1 MTEETNEIA
10 MDMEDSPNAGG
21 GENLVFSHKI
31 SGGDFFGLGFINT
44 LLGIVTLTLYRFWA
58 RTNVRKQIWRSIYM
72 NNEPFEYT
80 GTGGELFKGFLI
92 ATVVFTIPYLVLIF
106 GAQMMPPLIGGALV
120 IVFVLFVYLIIGA
133 AIWLAFRYL
142 ASRTV
147 WRGIRFTLKGNP
159 KDFSLMY
166 FGQLMLNLIT
176 IGWWSPKMEVTIAKW
191 LWGELYYG
199 DLPFNFDESRAKDA
213 KLYPLFALGWA
224 ILIIGEIVM
233 VSVFAADFLA
243 IDAATKSGDP
253 EDIMGT
259 FNLIGTIY
267 LSLFGFLAL
276 VLVAFMPYRAAV
288 MRAIASCISL
298 DGAKFRLEVT
308 WPQLFGLWLVNT
320 LILVFSLGILAP
332 VAQARA
338 ARFIIQNLK
347 SDGTVDLTKAEQG
360 EAGPSQAEG
369 LSDAFDI
376 GII

>member
-1 MTEETNEIA
+1 MSEETNETSA
-10 MDMEDSPNAGG
+10 LSQDKPSTDTS
-21 GENLVFSHKI
+21 ENLVFGHKI
-31 SGGDFFGLGFINT
+31 SGGDFVGLGFINT

-58 RTNVRKQIWRSIYM
+58 RTNVRKQIWRSVYM

-92 ATVVFTIPYLVLIF
+92 ATAVITVPYLIIIF
-106 GAQMMPPLIGGALV
+106 SAQMMPPLIGGIIIFA
-120 IVFVLFVYLIIGA
+120 FVLFIYLIIGA

-147 WRGIRFTLKGNP
+147 WRGIRFSLKGHP

-176 IGWWSPKMEVTIAKW
+176 IGWWSPKMEITIAKW
-191 LWGELYYG
+191 LWGEMYYG
-199 DLPFNFDESRAKDA
+199 DLPFNFDEQRAKDA

-224 ILIIGEIVM
+224 ILIIGEITL
-233 VSVFAADFLA
+233 VSLFAADFMA
-243 IDAATKSGDP
+243 FESSMKSGNP
-253 EDIMGT
+253 EDIMHGL
-259 FNLIGTIY
+259 NLIGLIY

-276 VLVAFMPYRAAV
+276 VLIAFMPYRAAM

-298 DGAKFRLEVT
+298 DGATFRLEVT
-308 WPQLFGLWLVNT
+308 WLQLLGLWFVNT
-320 LILVFSLGILAP
+320 LILVFSFGILAP

-338 ARFIIQNLK
+338 ARFIIEHLK
-347 SDGTVDLTKAEQG
+347 ADGQVNFAMAEQG
-360 EAGPSQAEG
+360 EAGPNQAEG